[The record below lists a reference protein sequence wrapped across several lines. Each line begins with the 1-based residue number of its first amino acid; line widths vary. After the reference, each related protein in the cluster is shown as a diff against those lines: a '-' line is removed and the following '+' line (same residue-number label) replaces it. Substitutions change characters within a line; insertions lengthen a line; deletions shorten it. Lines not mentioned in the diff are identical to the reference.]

1 MNVFIR
7 ASEGFINSRI
17 CRKRQV
23 NVFLIYFSL
32 LKNNAYN
39 VLFHIIQEVRDLLKL
54 VSVDTCNI
62 LLLNKCVFGFLVIFG
77 GYNWPQNNLSVF
89 ASIQDRNRLTLFS

>member
-54 VSVDTCNI
+54 VSVDSM
-62 LLLNKCVFGFLVIFG
+62 
-77 GYNWPQNNLSVF
+77 QHSVTQQMC
-89 ASIQDRNRLTLFS
+89 IWLFSYIWRI